1 MMMPTIGITP
11 PRSNTLLERALYLA
25 VGLVLAEGIDGPDG
39 GGNPADERHLQEQAE
54 EARDRAADREE
65 GQPRKKQRD
74 QKPHGNLQRTGRLA
88 QQRPCP
94 AAKIASAIFAHRT
107 KTAQGTFNIRRP
119 A

>member
-1 MMMPTIGITP
+1 MMIPTIGITP
-11 PRSNTLLERALYLA
+11 PRSDTLLERALYLA
-25 VGLVLAEGIDGPDG
+25 VGLVLAESIDGPDG

-74 QKPHGNLQRTGRLA
+74 QKPPGNLQRAGRIA
-88 QQRPCP
+88 RWAPRP
-94 AAKIASAIFAHRT
+94 AAKIALAIFAHRT
-107 KTAQGTFNIRRP
+107 KTGQGTFNIRRP